1 MVVAAVMEVPSDGSG
16 KEPCVR
22 RSVGCG
28 VVWLSGWCG
37 FVVVPGAELDLDP
50 TRFRTGSSVT
60 FPTRFLCSTGS
71 SDTSQ

>member
-1 MVVAAVMEVPSDGSG
+1 MEVPSDGSG
-16 KEPCVR
+16 KEPCEG
-22 RSVGCG
+22 SVGCG

-60 FPTRFLCSTGS
+60 
-71 SDTSQ
+71 SQ

>member
-16 KEPCVR
+16 KEPCEG
-22 RSVGCG
+22 SVGCW

-60 FPTRFLCSTGS
+60 
-71 SDTSQ
+71 SQ